1 MTDRT
6 DTIPPG
12 DPTAGLL
19 AFLLEAR
26 AGQGFE
32 LTIGP
37 LRIAGIYGGQTA
49 TVRKPGLT
57 EMAPVLVVPDCS
69 CGGPDDHDPECFR
82 HGTRGPEEEEVYA
95 LLPAAVEAMRHGYGP
110 WRLEDRRMTGEENQ
124 LCNVIARVLEE
135 QSRPTAVPADGS
147 AIEWPPPMYL
157 AAQERHTQEAIRQG
171 FRDAVDIVLR
181 ALGQLQ
187 AEGATFEE
195 AAERIRGA
203 LKQEPQ
209 EPAESSVSTTE
220 PYAEITVVDVETQA
234 PERDWRLVISHQGK
248 IHATLQSGAT
258 AEDVARLLSVTGL
271 TAPPERPIGVA

>member
-19 AFLLEAR
+19 AFLMEAR

-69 CGGPDDHDPECFR
+69 CDGPDDHDPECFR
-82 HGTRGPEEEEVYA
+82 HGTRGPGEEEVYE

-124 LCNVIARVLEE
+124 LCNVIRRVLEE

-147 AIEWPPPMYL
+147 AMEWPPPLYL
-157 AAQERHTQEAIRQG
+157 AAEERRTQEAIRQG
-171 FRDAVDIVLR
+171 FRDAMDIALR
-181 ALGQLQ
+181 ALAQLQ
-187 AEGATFEE
+187 EAGVGFEE
-195 AAERIRGA
+195 AADTLRDA
-203 LKQEPQ
+203 LKQG
-209 EPAESSVSTTE
+209 PAESSDTTE
-220 PYAEITVVDVETQA
+220 AGLERLRARRDEATELVRTYGKALLHGKPGEAAIAGMELVE
-234 PERDWRLVISHQGK
+234 RM
-248 IHATLQSGAT
+248 T
-258 AEDVARLLSVTGL
+258 AGS
-271 TAPPERPIGVA
+271 